1 MKRILLTVAAG
12 AVLAAGGAATAYAAQ
27 EGDDRDERRDGRA
40 AAARLAD
47 VKITADRAAA
57 AALQA
62 VPGRIESL
70 ELDDDDADRLVW
82 EADVLADGGSW
93 RGVLVDASTGKV
105 TADRQAA
112 QDRKDADDADDADD
126 RNDDRG
132 DDADDARDDDQG
144 DDTDDRNERAAE
156 ANGLQ
161 GAKVTAEQAA
171 RTALGSA
178 AGTVTSIE
186 FEDGR
191 FWQVDVIGTDGRER
205 ELHVDAATGKITS
218 NTADDDRD
226 DD

>member
-27 EGDDRDERRDGRA
+27 EGDGGGERRDGRA

-70 ELDDDDADRLVW
+70 ELDDDADRLVW
-82 EADVLADGGSW
+82 EADVLAEGGAW

-105 TADRQAA
+105 TADRQAV
-112 QDRKDADDADDADD
+112 QDRDDD
-126 RNDDRG
+126 G
-132 DDADDARDDDQG
+132 DDDQG
-144 DDTDDRNERAAE
+144 DDRDADDRDGDRDDDADDRNERAAE
-156 ANGLQ
+156 AKGLQ
-161 GAKVTAEQAA
+161 AAKVTADQAA

-191 FWQVDVIGTDGRER
+191 FWQVDVTGADGRER
-205 ELHVDAATGKITS
+205 ELRVDAATGKVTS